1 MAAIGSVISAV
12 SGLAAMN
19 QQKKAAALQQK
30 QSELQNR
37 RSQRQAF
44 REAQIRRAQST
55 VSSVAGGS
63 NFSSGLA
70 GGMSSLSSQL
80 GETLGYSSQMSGL
93 NKQISMAQ
101 QRGSFFEAF
110 AGFASNTLPS
120 FAGMLTPRQ
129 QNPQMA
135 RAGSERF

>member
-1 MAAIGSVISAV
+1 MAAIGSVINAV
-12 SGLAAMN
+12 SSLAAMS
-19 QQKKAAALQQK
+19 QQRKAAKLQEK

-55 VSSVAGGS
+55 VSSVAGGTS
-63 NFSSGLA
+63 FSSGLA

-101 QRGSFFEAF
+101 QRGSFFESL
-110 AGFASNTLPS
+110 AGFNFGNFSLGGQQRQPS
-120 FAGMLTPRQ
+120 AVMPRS
-129 QNPQMA
+129 
-135 RAGSERF
+135 GSERF